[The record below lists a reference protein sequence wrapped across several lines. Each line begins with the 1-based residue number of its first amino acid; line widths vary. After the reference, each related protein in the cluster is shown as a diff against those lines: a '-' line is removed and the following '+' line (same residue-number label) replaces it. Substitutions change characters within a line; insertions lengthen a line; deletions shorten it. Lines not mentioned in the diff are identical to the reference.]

1 MGLFDIFKS
10 KPQYSEMQVY
20 AKAMAAA
27 EAYKQRDFVKA
38 TKLFSDYFDMKGFG
52 HFPQLDVH
60 DYRMYLN
67 LMLSQFY
74 SKDYASCKKTCEKL
88 ISMRPS
94 SGDAYAFSA
103 LCSYKLNDRAE
114 ANRLWA
120 TAKAKGNEMPV
131 HFENIEDVRMDGF
144 SI

>member
-20 AKAMAAA
+20 AKALAAH
-27 EAYKQRDFVKA
+27 EAYKQKDFVKA
-38 TKLFSDYFDMKGFG
+38 AKLFSDYFDMKGFG
-52 HFPQLDVH
+52 HFPKLDLQ
-60 DYRMYLN
+60 DYQMYLN

-74 SKDYASCKKTCEKL
+74 SKDYISCKKTCEKIL
-88 ISMRPS
+88 HMRSS

-103 LCSYKLNDRAE
+103 LCSFKMNDKTE

-120 TAKAKGNEMPV
+120 MAKLNGNEMPMY
-131 HFENIEDVRMDGF
+131 FENIEDVRMDGF
-144 SI
+144 NM

>member
-1 MGLFDIFKS
+1 MGLFDFLKS
-10 KPQYSEMQVY
+10 KPQYSEIQVA
-20 AKAMAAA
+20 AKAMAAG
-27 EAYKQRDFVKA
+27 EAYKQRDFVRA
-38 TKLFSDYFDMKGFG
+38 TRLFSEYFDMKGFG

-74 SKDYASCKKTCEKL
+74 SRDYNACKKTCEKL
-88 ISMRPS
+88 IGMRSS

-103 LCSYKLNDRAE
+103 LCSFKLNDRTE

-120 TAKAKGNEMPV
+120 IAKAKGNEMPV
-131 HFENIEDVRMDGF
+131 HFENIEDVRMEGF
-144 SI
+144 N